1 MNFKFFLKKEAS
13 LFMLNICG
21 LTQNVMKKIKGHLAY
36 PPKLT
41 GVFLY
46 NLLCQTTN
54 VKHNLYDIERCS
66 FFKKKEYALTFLV

>member
-1 MNFKFFLKKEAS
+1 
-13 LFMLNICG
+13 MLNICG
-21 LTQNVMKKIKGHLAY
+21 LTQNVMKKIKGHLPY

-54 VKHNLYDIERCS
+54 VKHTYMTLNDVFFLEKYMHYIVSLTILSLFFQVIE
-66 FFKKKEYALTFLV
+66 A